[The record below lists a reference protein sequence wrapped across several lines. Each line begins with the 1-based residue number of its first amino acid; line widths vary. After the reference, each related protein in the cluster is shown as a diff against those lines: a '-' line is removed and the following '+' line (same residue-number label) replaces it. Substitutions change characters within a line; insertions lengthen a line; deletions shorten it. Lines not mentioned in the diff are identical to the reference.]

1 MRAQKGNVFFDIVK
15 PTQRCIDLI
24 CPGFKIPSRRNRSRV
39 CLSNVIKSVRG
50 LPRATS
56 SHGDLPRRKRRMIG
70 DDRYLNRSR
79 YRSDNPFPSSV
90 RVIKEKF
97 CGEKENDLIREGGRP
112 PSDPWQSRIRVDT
125 RFQRFRIP
133 YSVGEV
139 PPPSSVRVY
148 CRSYRG
154 PTSRCAR
161 YVARKRVVARSSH
174 VYTRMYVYIYMR
186 VHITNI
192 PKELNMDHTT
202 A

>member
-39 CLSNVIKSVRG
+39 CLSNVIKTVRG

-70 DDRYLNRSR
+70 DDRYLSRSR

-97 CGEKENDLIREGGRP
+97 CGEKENSDLVREGGRP
-112 PSDPWQSRIRVDT
+112 PWIRGKVEFEST
-125 RFQRFRIP
+125 HVSNVFVFRIQSGRSP
-133 YSVGEV
+133 LQALSAYIAGRIG
-139 PPPSSVRVY
+139 VRHLGA
-148 CRSYRG
+148 RDTWPERG
-154 PTSRCAR
+154 LSRGR
-161 YVARKRVVARSSH
+161 RTYIH
-174 VYTRMYVYIYMR
+174 VCTYIY
-186 VHITNI
+186 IYACTYN
-192 PKELNMDHTT
+192 KYSKGT
-202 A
+202 

>member
-39 CLSNVIKSVRG
+39 CLSNVIKTGG

-70 DDRYLNRSR
+70 DDRYLSRSR

-97 CGEKENDLIREGGRP
+97 CGEKENDLIREEGRP
-112 PSDPWQSRIRVDT
+112 PRIRGKVEFEST
-125 RFQRFRIP
+125 HVSNVFVFRIQSGRSP
-133 YSVGEV
+133 LQALSAYIAGRIG
-139 PPPSSVRVY
+139 VRHLGA
-148 CRSYRG
+148 RDTWPERG
-154 PTSRCAR
+154 LSRGR
-161 YVARKRVVARSSH
+161 RTYI
-174 VYTRMYVYIYMR
+174 YVYIYIC
-186 VHITNI
+186 VYI
-192 PKELNMDHTT
+192 
-202 A
+202 